1 MQAHQPSSS
10 DLTALVEQLEA
21 NLRAAASVSEA
32 LLSRVQALT
41 DRMAAL
47 QHQAGAIR
55 GAAQKLSPFESGSA
69 ASGAAAGAPGGDAPG
84 PSWPRSGPLGVLF
97 VEVERSDGPLDL
109 RAVDRPVSGHPG
121 VADVALLDYDGRRAR
136 FKIWTRSPD
145 DVPQLGAALEGS
157 IRESLAA
164 GQGRVTVQVHAS
176 AA

>member
-21 NLRAAASVSEA
+21 TLKTAASVSEA
-32 LLSRVQALT
+32 LLSRVQALSERVAGLQ
-41 DRMAAL
+41 DHASAVRAAAEAL
-47 QHQAGAIR
+47 R
-55 GAAQKLSPFESGSA
+55 PFESG
-69 ASGAAAGAPGGDAPG
+69 AAAPQTPVAPAGADSGTA
-84 PSWPRSGPLGVLF
+84 WPRPAPLGVLF

-136 FKIWTRSPD
+136 FKIWTRWPAD
-145 DVPQLGAALEGS
+145 APELGAALEGS

-164 GQGRVTVQVHAS
+164 GQGHVRVQVQAS

>member
-21 NLRAAASVSEA
+21 TLRAAASVSEA
-32 LLSRVQALT
+32 LLSRVQALSERVAGLQGHT
-41 DRMAAL
+41 SAVRVAAEAL
-47 QHQAGAIR
+47 R
-55 GAAQKLSPFESGSA
+55 PFESGA
-69 ASGAAAGAPGGDAPG
+69 AAPRPPDTTGAAVSG
-84 PSWPRSGPLGVLF
+84 PAWPRPGPLGVLF

-136 FKIWTRSPD
+136 FKIWTRSAA
-145 DVPQLGAALEGS
+145 DVPELGAALEGS
-157 IRESLAA
+157 IRESLTA
-164 GQGRVTVQVHAS
+164 GQGGLVRVQVQAS